1 MYRHE
6 MRELKAKKDE
16 DNRLKGIKES
26 VTHIYRNA
34 IMHAETKSEPSY
46 TFHANEFQCNNIQD
60 ILSGL
65 QGLFPD
71 CTVKYAKMCNGN
83 HGEQYDILTID
94 VKILPFLKNKP
105 AFPCIL
111 IDWS

>member
-6 MRELKAKKDE
+6 MRELKVKKDE
-16 DNRLKGIKES
+16 DNRLKGIKQS
-26 VTHIYRNA
+26 VTDIYRNA
-34 IMHAETKSEPSY
+34 ISHAETTTETSY
-46 TFHANEFQCNNIQD
+46 TFYVYEFQINNIQD

-71 CTVKYAKMCNGN
+71 CTVKYAKMCNGGN
-83 HGEQYDILTID
+83 NTMIDILTLD
-94 VKILPFLKNKP
+94 ETMLPFLKNKRVY
-105 AFPCIL
+105 PCIL